1 MAYMTIM
8 DAKGEEVDVLT
19 RSQIACCSR
28 WHGDN
33 DNDGKDCY
41 HCNGSDFCGCSSLD
55 REEKYRQDQEF
66 IDGAMRCWCGA
77 CEDEYGAPIHPAPC
91 ARSHWNK
98 MADLA
103 AQDAEMEMRF

>member
-8 DAKGEEVDVLT
+8 DTKGEEVDVLT

-55 REEKYRQDQEF
+55 RDEKDRQDREF
-66 IDGAMRCWCGA
+66 IDGAMQCWCGA

-103 AQDAEMEMRF
+103 ARDAEMEMRF

>member
-41 HCNGSDFCGCSSLD
+41 HCYGSDFCGCSSLD
-55 REEKYRQDQEF
+55 REEKDRQDREF
-66 IDGAMRCWCGA
+66 IDGAMQCWCGA
-77 CEDEYGAPIHPAPC
+77 CEDENGLIHPAPC
-91 ARSHWNK
+91 AQSHWNK

-103 AQDAEMEMRF
+103 LRDSEMEMRY